1 MDGLAAQVHT
11 HARADGGDVVGAEH
25 GNDLFERGE
34 HLLARHDDLGVL
46 GADEVGDFTGVLEVD
61 GVKVHADGKGADFL
75 AEELGGDGADK
86 AGIQSA
92 GEQEAE
98 RRVGVEPLFHA
109 RDELLTDLFAYGV
122 QIVPGVFRHR
132 GEVGVADEFAV
143 GVVVARREG
152 HDALAQTD
160 EVLRL
165 AGEEDAAVGE
175 IAVEE
180 RADADGVARGDETV
194 GLGVINDHGKL
205 GIELGEHLHA
215 VLAVEGENEL
225 AVGLGREGVAL
236 GLQLLFERTEAVQL
250 AVANRHVAAEVEGLH
265 PLLVQAHDGKTVE
278 AEHTAAGLF
287 RPAHVGTAGNGAVKV
302 RTDLLLRQGG
312 GIKTDDSAH
321 KKHLQIK

>member
-1 MDGLAAQVHT
+1 M
-11 HARADGGDVVGAEH
+11 
-25 GNDLFERGE
+25 
-34 HLLARHDDLGVL
+34 
-46 GADEVGDFTGVLEVD
+46 
-61 GVKVHADGKGADFL
+61 
-75 AEELGGDGADK
+75 
-86 AGIQSA
+86 
-92 GEQEAE
+92 
-98 RRVGVEPLFHA
+98 
-109 RDELLTDLFAYGV
+109 
-122 QIVPGVFRHR
+122 
-132 GEVGVADEFAV
+132 
-143 GVVVARREG
+143 

-180 RADADGVARGDETV
+180 RTDADGVARGDETV
-194 GLGVINDHGKL
+194 GLGVINDHSKL

-287 RPAHVGTAGNGAVKV
+287 HPAHVGTAGNGAVKV

-312 GIKTDDSAH
+312 GIKTDDSAQ

>member
-1 MDGLAAQVHT
+1 M
-11 HARADGGDVVGAEH
+11 
-25 GNDLFERGE
+25 
-34 HLLARHDDLGVL
+34 LARHDDLGVL

-61 GVKVHADGKGADFL
+61 GVKVHADGKGADPL
-75 AEELGGDGADK
+75 AEELGGDGTDK
-86 AGIQSA
+86 AGIQTA

-109 RDELLTDLFAYGV
+109 RDELLTDLFAHGV
-122 QIVPGVFRHR
+122 QIVLGVFRHR

-143 GVVVARREG
+143 GVVVTRREG

-180 RADADGVARGDETV
+180 RTDADGVARGDETV

-265 PLLVQAHDGKTVE
+265 PLLVQAHDGKAVE

-287 RPAHVGTAGNGAVKV
+287 HPAHVGTAGNGAVKV